1 FKQEKRSVKK
11 ERAAAIEKRFEEK
24 RQAKSGVISRE
35 AADSLKNK
43 VVRTEP
49 KPVQPAAKTQ
59 QITQPGAQNK
69 PVEKKTT
76 RGPKPGSLE
85 EKKLAAAIN
94 APQNN
99 HQVSKP
105 VANKAGLTTGGS
117 RLKTDLMPLNKYVA
131 HSGVCSR
138 RDAAD
143 LIRAGEVKVNDAVVT
158 EPGTK
163 VSAKDTITI
172 KGKKLV
178 PSKNLVYILLNKPKD
193 YITTLDDPEGR
204 KTVLDLI

>member
-1 FKQEKRSVKK
+1 MSKNQQFQKFITYKSNAAKKEQFKQEKRSVKK

-69 PVEKKTT
+69 PAEKKTT

-85 EKKLAAAIN
+85 
-94 APQNN
+94 
-99 HQVSKP
+99 
-105 VANKAGLTTGGS
+105 
-117 RLKTDLMPLNKYVA
+117 
-131 HSGVCSR
+131 
-138 RDAAD
+138 
-143 LIRAGEVKVNDAVVT
+143 
-158 EPGTK
+158 
-163 VSAKDTITI
+163 
-172 KGKKLV
+172 
-178 PSKNLVYILLNKPKD
+178 
-193 YITTLDDPEGR
+193 
-204 KTVLDLI
+204 